1 MHRTKSKSLGKLFR
15 FSKSLP
21 EAQAQLR
28 ERHIAPSAFSPQLG
42 AAEFLW
48 RRKHA
53 GRRSDSSRKQPK
65 RRTGCRL
72 CDFPR
77 ETEARRIFLP
87 ANLALH
93 YSRSCLLFWPCLPSA
108 ASTRGRPQTSYP
120 PCPPVSSRTML
131 PTNALASPNSIRVL
145 SR

>member
-28 ERHIAPSAFSPQLG
+28 ERHIAPNAFSPQLG

-87 ANLALH
+87 GNLPYTTLNLVCFFARVFL
-93 YSRSCLLFWPCLPSA
+93 
-108 ASTRGRPQTSYP
+108 RPLRP
-120 PCPPVSSRTML
+120 ADDPRRVIR
-131 PTNALASPNSIRVL
+131 RVL
-145 SR
+145 R